1 METANLIKQEIFNNI
16 DNPKQLEI
24 LYRKD
29 KTAFQKVFN
38 SIYPNLTT
46 NSVAQIWNERLNYKQ
61 EELNWG
67 KKNEL
72 VFIVVAALIAVLI
85 TQIPQFFKVD
95 NEQFYTR
102 NIGFLAFPMLILYFF
117 WKQNLAMDK
126 LIFPLLSI
134 LFSAIYINAMPFSA
148 KADTLL
154 LTCIHLPI
162 FLWSVLGYSFMG
174 NQLNSTEKRIGFLK
188 YNGNAVVMCAI
199 ILLSGIL
206 FSIITMGLFKLLGF
220 HIEELYF
227 KYIVLSGLAATP
239 IVGSYLVQNNPE
251 LVNKISPIIAKIFTP
266 LVFLV
271 LLIFL
276 MAIIYS
282 GKDPYKDRDFL
293 IVFNALLIGVM
304 AIILFSITESAKNK
318 PQKIHLIIL
327 FGLSLLTIIDNGIA
341 LSAIAF
347 RLSEFGISPNRLA
360 VLGGNLLIFIH
371 LLLVAHKLYLLL
383 MGKCALEKVENAIA
397 IFLPIYFIWAAIV
410 AFVFPIIFH
419 FK

>member
-1 METANLIKQEIFNNI
+1 MEATNFIKQEIFNNL

-29 KTAFQKVFN
+29 KTAFRKVFN
-38 SIYPNLTT
+38 SIYPDLTT
-46 NSVAQIWNERLNYKQ
+46 NSVAQIWHERLNYKQ

-72 VFIVVAALIAVLI
+72 VFILVAALIAILI
-85 TQIPQFFKVD
+85 TQIPQFFQVD
-95 NEQFYTR
+95 NEQFYAR
-102 NIGFLAFPMLILYFF
+102 NIGFLAFPMLTFYFF
-117 WKQNLAMDK
+117 WKQNLAIDK

-134 LFSAIYINAMPFSA
+134 LFSAIYINAMPFSR

-162 FLWSVLGYSFMG
+162 FLWSVLGYSFLG
-174 NQLNSTEKRIGFLK
+174 DQLNSTEKRIGFLK

-199 ILLSGIL
+199 IVLSGIL

-220 HIEELYF
+220 HMEEFYF

-251 LVNKISPIIAKIFTP
+251 LVNKISPVIAKIFTP

-271 LLIFL
+271 LLMFL
-276 MAIIYS
+276 IAIIYS

-304 AIILFSITESAKNK
+304 AIILFSITESSKNK
-318 PQKIHLIIL
+318 TQKIHLIIL

-347 RLSEFGISPNRLA
+347 RLSEYGISPNRLA
-360 VLGGNLLIFIH
+360 VMGGNLLIFIH

-383 MGKCALEKVENAIA
+383 IGKCELEKVEKAIA
-397 IFLPIYFIWAAIV
+397 LFLPIYFIWAAIV
-410 AFVFPIIFH
+410 AFIFPILFH